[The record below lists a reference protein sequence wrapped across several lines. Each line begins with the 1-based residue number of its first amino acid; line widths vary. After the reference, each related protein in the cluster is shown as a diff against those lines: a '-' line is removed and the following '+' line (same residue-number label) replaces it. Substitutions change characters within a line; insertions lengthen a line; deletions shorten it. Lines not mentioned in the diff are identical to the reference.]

1 MREIDL
7 DIYTKICD
15 MVYQYSGIRFD
26 ERKVDF
32 VFRRLDE
39 RIECTGAAGLKDY
52 YQALRFDSTDMEI
65 QNLVEILTTN
75 ETYFFREYP
84 QLQSFAE
91 FVLPEVLE
99 LKRKKNDHWI
109 NIWSA
114 GCSTGEEPYTLAII
128 LREMIE
134 DFNRWQISIIAT
146 DINQVVLKAAKR
158 GIYKSRSIKDVPT
171 EYLNKYFEIKDDS
184 YHLSPIIKNMVSFR
198 EVNLVDSAA
207 ISKFNGQDF
216 IFCRNVIIYFD
227 EKVNKTLL
235 EKFYDILDPGGY
247 IFLGHSESVGRITSA
262 FKLLHQGNMLVYQ
275 K

>member
-1 MREIDL
+1 MKDFELEI
-7 DIYTKICD
+7 YNKICD

-26 ERKVDF
+26 EKKADF
-32 VFRRLDE
+32 VFRRLDD
-39 RIECTGAAGLKDY
+39 RIEFTGASGLKDY
-52 YQALRFDSTDMEI
+52 YQTLRFDTTYSELR
-65 QNLVEILTTN
+65 NLVEILTTN

-91 FVLPEVLE
+91 FVLPEVLA
-99 LKRKKNDHWI
+99 LKRKKNDRWL

-134 DFNRWQISIIAT
+134 DFNSWQISILAT
-146 DINQVVLKAAKR
+146 DINQEVLKTANR
-158 GIYKSRSIKDVPT
+158 GIYKSRSVKDVPT
-171 EYLNKYFEIKDDS
+171 EYLNKYFEQKDDS
-184 YHLSPIIKNMVSFR
+184 FHISPVIKKMVNFR
-198 EVNLVDSAA
+198 EVNLKDAA
-207 ISKFNGQDF
+207 TLKGFKGQDF

-227 EKVNKTLL
+227 DKVNKILL
-235 EKFYDILDPGGY
+235 ENFYDILDPGGY

>member
-1 MREIDL
+1 MNEIDL
-7 DIYTKICD
+7 DIYTKICE
-15 MVYQYSGIRFD
+15 MVYKYSGIRFD

-32 VFRRLDE
+32 VFCRLDE

-52 YQALRFDSTDMEI
+52 YQTLRFDFAGLEI
-65 QNLVEILTTN
+65 HKLVEILTTN

-91 FVLPEVLE
+91 FVLPEVLA
-99 LKRKKNDHWI
+99 LKRKKNDRWI

-134 DFNRWQISIIAT
+134 DFSSWKISIIAT
-146 DINQVVLKAAKR
+146 DINQTVLKTAKR
-158 GIYKSRSIKDVPT
+158 GIYKSRSVKDVPT
-171 EYLNKYFEIKDDS
+171 EYLNKYFESREDGF
-184 YHLSPIIKNMVSFR
+184 HLSPVIKNMVNFQ

-207 ISKFNGQDF
+207 ISKLSGQNF

-227 EKVNKTLL
+227 ENVNKTLL

>member
-1 MREIDL
+1 MKEFEMEI
-7 DIYTKICD
+7 YSKICD

-26 ERKVDF
+26 EKKADY
-32 VFRRLDE
+32 VFRRLDD
-39 RIECTGAAGLKDY
+39 RIEFTGAAGLKDY
-52 YQALRFDSTDMEI
+52 YQTLRFDTAEVEI
-65 QNLVEILTTN
+65 RNLVEILTTN

-91 FVLPEVLE
+91 FVLPEVLA
-99 LKRKKNDHWI
+99 LKSKKNDHWL

-134 DFNRWQISIIAT
+134 DFSNWKISILAT
-146 DINQVVLKAAKR
+146 DINQEVLKTAKR
-158 GIYKSRSIKDVPT
+158 GIYKSRSVKDVPT
-171 EYLNKYFEIKDDS
+171 EYLNKYFEYKDDS

-198 EVNLVDSAA
+198 EINLKDTPA
-207 ISKFNGQDF
+207 IKGFKGQDF

-227 EKVNKTLL
+227 EKVNKILL
-235 EKFYDILDPGGY
+235 ENFYDILDPGGY

>member
-1 MREIDL
+1 MNEIDL
-7 DIYTKICD
+7 DIYTKICE
-15 MVYQYSGIRFD
+15 MVYKYSGIRFD

-52 YQALRFDSTDMEI
+52 YQTLRFDFAGLEI
-65 QNLVEILTTN
+65 HKLVEILTTN

-91 FVLPEVLE
+91 FVLPEVLA
-99 LKRKKNDHWI
+99 LKRKKNDRWI

-134 DFNRWQISIIAT
+134 DFSSWKISIIAT
-146 DINQVVLKAAKR
+146 DINQTVLKTAKR
-158 GIYKSRSIKDVPT
+158 GIYKSRSVKDVPT
-171 EYLNKYFEIKDDS
+171 EYLNKYFESREDGF
-184 YHLSPIIKNMVSFR
+184 HLSPVIKNMVNFQ

-207 ISKFNGQDF
+207 ISKLSGQNF

-227 EKVNKTLL
+227 ENVNKTLL